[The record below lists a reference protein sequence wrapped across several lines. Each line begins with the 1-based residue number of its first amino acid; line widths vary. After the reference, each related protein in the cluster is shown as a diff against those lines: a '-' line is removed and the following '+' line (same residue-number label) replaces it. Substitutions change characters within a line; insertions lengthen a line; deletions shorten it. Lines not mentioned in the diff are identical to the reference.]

1 MANNPYANKVIY
13 GNQTIMDLSEDTVV
27 ASDVLQGKTFH
38 DATGAL
44 LTGTYTPS
52 ASGYTIHIFT
62 EDSNLFGNTIT
73 ISKDDVVLGTT
84 TFDNT
89 GNATFD
95 VQQKGVYVAS
105 TTYQGTVY
113 QKSVDVTDEFLV
125 ELSEVVDGKT
135 ALPTDDIQIWLK
147 CAGIN
152 DKSYTTLAEVL
163 ADTDTLLALIN
174 SNNAVDYMVRSKTW
188 VGVPLVP
195 VMTSNNTPSGVCTV
209 WQYFQGDAYLVFDGD
224 DTTCSRCAQLT
235 SGSGFGYQFATAQR
249 VAKVKGTAMLNAAT
263 GAVRTEKIQYSDDG
277 VTWNDSDT
285 FTINESNGTPVT
297 QSEYAFPFSQTVSEV
312 NAHEYWRIYLT
323 NASAVTRNGFWT
335 IQFYSENLCDNL
347 TAMQYIGQNNYC
359 ANTLLSD
366 TTWLE
371 AICNSEYFESVLNVK
386 TPKMTSNTTPSGEC
400 FGYGAVSENP
410 YYYAFDGN
418 DSTSFRTNAEVLDA
432 NVGYEFTEQTR
443 ICMCKALIGTNTT
456 AESHY
461 TFKVQGSTDRFS
473 FDVTDLS
480 EAFNITLAN
489 QGTASVTKIF
499 NTIKSSFRLF
509 STAQLETNRRMVIF
523 TLQFYGREDVVEPEP
538 STEMVLYENGTQY
551 VELSNRMS
559 GITNSAVFQSSYIQC
574 SYYSTNACGF
584 SSVNGID
591 VEGYKS
597 LKVRFKLANN
607 DSYVKVIAADLE
619 TNFLNKGINSVKL
632 GFGYRGNVATLYLK
646 DAQYSVTTSDYWA
659 STVSG
664 GNNYIAVD
672 KIWLE

>member
-13 GNQTIMDLSEDTVV
+13 GNQTIMDLSEDTVA

-135 ALPTDDIQIWLK
+135 VLPTDDIQIWLK

-174 SNNAVDYMVRSKTW
+174 SNNAVDYLVRSK
-188 VGVPLVP
+188 GFIYGDGKVPT
-195 VMTSNNTPSGVCTV
+195 MTSATTPSGTV
-209 WQYFQGDAYLVFDGD
+209 SGNAGATGHAGYLAFDGD
-224 DTTCSRCAQLT
+224 DNTYYQRSNETSASINYSFTESTNIRKMFVFNKSSVPMRFSIYQGTTDATNVLCSDVVTIPAN
-235 SGSGFGYQFATAQR
+235 SGDYINVNSDSIS
-249 VAKVKGTAMLNAAT
+249 
-263 GAVRTEKIQYSDDG
+263 AVLWKC
-277 VTWNDSDT
+277 
-285 FTINESNGTPVT
+285 
-297 QSEYAFPFSQTVSEV
+297 YAQTVSGSTDV
-312 NAHEYWRIYLT
+312 KV
-323 NASAVTRNGFWT
+323 ST
-335 IQFYSENLCDNL
+335 IQYYRDGLTIDS
-347 TAMQYIGQNNYC
+347 TAMSYIGLNNYC
-359 ANTLLSD
+359 SNTLLSD
-366 TTWLE
+366 TTWRE
-371 AICNSEYFESVLNVK
+371 AICNSEHFESVLNVK

-400 FGYGAVSENP
+400 FGYGVVSENP

-418 DSTSFRTNAEVLDA
+418 DSTSFRTNTEILDA
-432 NVGYEFTEQTR
+432 NVGYEFTEQKR
-443 ICMCKALIGTNTT
+443 IYMCKAFIGTNTT

-499 NTIKSSFRLF
+499 NTIKSAFRLF

-584 SSVNGID
+584 SSVDGID

-664 GNNYIAVD
+664 GNNYIAID